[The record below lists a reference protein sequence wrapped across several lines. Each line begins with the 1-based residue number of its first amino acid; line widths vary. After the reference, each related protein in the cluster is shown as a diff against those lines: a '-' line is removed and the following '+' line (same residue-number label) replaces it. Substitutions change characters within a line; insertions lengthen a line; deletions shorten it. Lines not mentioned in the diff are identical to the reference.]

1 MLLIFIL
8 LRHFLRR
15 VAACTLI
22 AICLPILIVWDLIHM
37 TLERLTPV
45 RQPASTLLSGMI
57 ELFTLLA
64 LNYKFGWVVVGV
76 TEGKPSDAPA
86 PLFVLCLHFH
96 MSSIPYII
104 YLLFQALGAVF
115 LVFLILLFKLCTVL
129 VSTPGILLLLG
140 VYVFFG

>member
-1 MLLIFIL
+1 
-8 LRHFLRR
+8 
-15 VAACTLI
+15 
-22 AICLPILIVWDLIHM
+22 M

-45 RQPASTLLSGMI
+45 RQPTSTLLAGMI
-57 ELFTLLA
+57 ELFALLA

-76 TEGKPSDAPA
+76 TEGKPSAAPA
-86 PLFVLCLHFH
+86 PLYELCLHFH
-96 MSSIPYII
+96 MSSFPYVI